1 MEGNEKVYRSK
12 KKIIFDNFIGGLS
25 WSFGVWIGTSIILLI
40 TVIVA
45 SKVNFIPIIGDFVTE
60 ITKYVAS
67 HNTPFRF

>member
-12 KKIIFDNFIGGLS
+12 KKIIFDNFLGGLS

-40 TVIVA
+40 TVLVA

-60 ITKYVAS
+60 IAKYVAS
-67 HNTPFRF
+67 RNTPFHF